1 MKTIHALCSP
11 SRLAG
16 LLLLFAAALIVGCNS
31 EKDNAWLEL
40 EEEMEKENKTCP
52 EDLGNG
58 LTLTSVILEDDQLVM
73 KVDISADEEDVTPAF
88 FRQNR
93 ELFKMGM
100 FADLKDDA
108 DTRKMCELCVKAEV
122 QIKMVFHFQ
131 RYGEDVQLVVPVNEI
146 EEALQSQSSSSTMD
160 QDSLVEELAPVV
172 EEEETADDD
181 AEQARIAIRTEV
193 ASLTRQL
200 PMNIE
205 AGLDWTDISY
215 DGSNLIYVYTMDESN
230 GTVNETLAG
239 REAIMKNTM
248 KAQFRDGDSTIK
260 TLVELLV
267 QANSGVIFQYVGAST
282 GQTVSPRLSSA
293 ELAAL

>member
-11 SRLAG
+11 GRLAG

-40 EEEMEKENKTCP
+40 EELVEKENKTCP
-52 EDLGNG
+52 EDLGEG
-58 LTLTSVILEDDQLVM
+58 LTLTSVTLEDDQLLM

-88 FRQNR
+88 LRQNR

-100 FADLKDDA
+100 FAELENDA

-131 RYGEDVQLVVPVNEI
+131 RYGEDVQLVLPVNEI
-146 EEALQSQSSSSTMD
+146 EEALQHQSSSSTTEE
-160 QDSLVEELAPVV
+160 DSLV

-205 AGLDWTDISY
+205 AGLDWTGISY

-248 KAQFRDGDSTIK
+248 KAQFRDGDSTLK